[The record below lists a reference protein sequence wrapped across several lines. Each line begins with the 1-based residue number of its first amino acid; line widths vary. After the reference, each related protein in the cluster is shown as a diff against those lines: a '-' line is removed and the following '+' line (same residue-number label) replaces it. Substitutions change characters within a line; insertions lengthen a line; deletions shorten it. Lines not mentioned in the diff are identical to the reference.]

1 MQVQPASLG
10 CFNDPAAGK
19 VGPCSSPGLRGH
31 DAAKS
36 SIVDGAPTGC
46 CGQRGSRLRR
56 LVLVP
61 SSELLRPQLCLGPGL
76 GMTSALQAHPR
87 TFPCHYPGK
96 EPALEYKDPR
106 LDTPPP
112 GWTFPRCGHP
122 GVGSY
127 EGFPPGG
134 TSGKKEKKKKK
145 KNLPA
150 NAGDVRDAGSIPWWG
165 SSPPRRR
172 GTATHSSIL
181 AWRIPWTE
189 EPGRLQSIGKQR
201 VGHD

>member
-145 KNLPA
+145 KKPA
-150 NAGDVRDAGSIPWWG
+150 CQC
-165 SSPPRRR
+165 RRR
-172 GTATHSSIL
+172 KRCRFNPLVGIVPTKEEGHGNPLQYPCLENPMDRGARQATVHREAES
-181 AWRIPWTE
+181 WT
-189 EPGRLQSIGKQR
+189 
-201 VGHD
+201 